1 MPQNSP
7 FNTLPL
13 AMLGGI
19 GLRSRRGISWRRVAL
34 RRQRTQETMCVR
46 RSAQP
51 VPVAGLILRGSLK
64 PVGLGA
70 ALGLLAAVAATRLL
84 AAQLVDVY
92 GVSRTDPLTIALV
105 AATLIAV
112 ALVASAVPAK
122 RAAAIDPTTALAAE

>member
-1 MPQNSP
+1 M
-7 FNTLPL
+7 
-13 AMLGGI
+13 ALGAT
-19 GLRSRRGISWRRVAL
+19 STSV
-34 RRQRTQETMCVR
+34 V
-46 RSAQP
+46 
-51 VPVAGLILRGSLK
+51 GLILRQSLK

>member
-1 MPQNSP
+1 
-7 FNTLPL
+7 
-13 AMLGGI
+13 MLGGI
-19 GLRSRRGISWRRVAL
+19 GLVLAASGIYGVVSYLVS
-34 RRQRTQETMCVR
+34 QRTQEIGVR
-46 RSAQP
+46 MALGATTTS
-51 VPVAGLILRGSLK
+51 VVGLILRQSLK
-64 PVGLGA
+64 PVSLGA